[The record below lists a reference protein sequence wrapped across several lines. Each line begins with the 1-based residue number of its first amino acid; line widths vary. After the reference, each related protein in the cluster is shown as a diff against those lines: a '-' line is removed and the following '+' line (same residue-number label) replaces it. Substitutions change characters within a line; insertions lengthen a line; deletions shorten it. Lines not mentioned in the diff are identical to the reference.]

1 MYISLKRKCSCDWSN
16 KDISHSP
23 LIAAQS
29 LLFLVFFVSLSNQW
43 RQKPNLSQSH
53 LKCWFLP
60 ISFFPPV
67 FFIYHLL
74 FLGRKTAQCV
84 SVDELRCYSAAVD
97 GSVSCCL
104 SFFSSCLSL
113 PFCCHS
119 FHFLHLFML
128 LIFGALQ
135 EVFVTLCESVCVCII
150 VCKCVCIG
158 CIQCFC
164 NDDVCVMLKLL
175 FELWSRRTSLT

>member
-1 MYISLKRKCSCDWSN
+1 MIGVTKTSATLLSSQRRVCCFCFFLFRCLISGDR
-16 KDISHSP
+16 
-23 LIAAQS
+23 
-29 LLFLVFFVSLSNQW
+29 NQI
-43 RQKPNLSQSH
+43 SQSH
-53 LKCWFLP
+53 LKCRFLP

-164 NDDVCVMLKLL
+164 NDDVCVMLKLF